1 MPQSATFTPF
11 NVLIPAVSH
20 FAVLGLGPKKKQRKL
35 CKVLKTEILT
45 FKKRVSPA

>member
-11 NVLIPAVSH
+11 NVPIPAVSH
-20 FAVLGLGPKKKQRKL
+20 FAVLGLGPKKNRKL